1 VRWTGA
7 NMTPHNCG
15 LKPVAGGSFFLWP
28 VVATLFAGLAVLWSA
43 IPVQAEDP
51 VVVDLIIDQPH
62 NVTVGDAVTYTL
74 VLEVDE
80 GTRVALAPAAFPAEV
95 ELLGSPSE
103 TRRDLDSG
111 REEVTLTFRVAPF
124 VTGQVDIPP
133 LPVRFTNEDDT
144 SGVIEAPG
152 SIILVNSVLTPTD
165 LERRDLKPQAT
176 IGTPPA
182 TWVAPA
188 LAASVGALI
197 LLVGAA
203 LWRRSVLRR
212 RAMYVPPP
220 KPVVL
225 GPEDLARDAL
235 DKAGIAFRED
245 GDYEAY
251 YSALGVVVRKYL
263 SDRYDF
269 PAYALTLRE
278 LEGEMME
285 RGLDRW
291 QIRVAGGLLTQCDS
305 VVYARYRPATERAE
319 HDLTA
324 AYEIVEM
331 SRPLDQEEGAEGS
344 KDKEVART

>member
-1 VRWTGA
+1 VNGPLAGTG
-7 NMTPHNCG
+7 NLERGTTP
-15 LKPVAGGSFFLWP
+15 LWIAP
-28 VVATLFAGLAVLWSA
+28 LLALAALFWAVSL
-43 IPVQAEDP
+43 VHAEDP
-51 VVVDLIIDQPH
+51 VVVDLVIDQPD
-62 NVTVGDAVTYTL
+62 NVTVGDHVSYTL
-74 VLEVDE
+74 ILEVDE
-80 GTRVALAPAAFPAEV
+80 GTRVALAPAAFPPEV
-95 ELLGSPSE
+95 ELIDSPAE
-103 TRRDLDSG
+103 TRRDLDDG
-111 REEVTLTFRVAPF
+111 REEVTLKFKVAPF
-124 VTGQVDIPP
+124 VTGQVELPP
-133 LPVRFTNEDDT
+133 LPVRFTNEDGT

-220 KPVVL
+220 KPVGL

-251 YSALGVVVRKYL
+251 YSALGVVVRRYL
-263 SDRYDF
+263 SARYDF
-269 PAYALTLRE
+269 PAYALTTRE
-278 LEGEMME
+278 LEEEMME

-291 QIRVAGGLLTQCDS
+291 QIRVAGGLFSQCDS
-305 VVYARYRPATERAE
+305 VVYARYRPASERAE

-324 AYEIVEM
+324 AFEIVEM
-331 SRPLDQEEGAEGS
+331 SRPLDLEESADGTSA
-344 KDKEVART
+344 KEVART

>member
-1 VRWTGA
+1 MPA
-7 NMTPHNCG
+7 H
-15 LKPVAGGSFFLWP
+15 
-28 VVATLFAGLAVLWSA
+28 
-43 IPVQAEDP
+43 AEDP
-51 VVVDLIIDQPH
+51 TVVDLVIDQPDSL
-62 NVTVGDAVTYTL
+62 TVGDPVTYKL

-80 GTRVALAPAAFPAEV
+80 GTRVALAPAAFPPEV
-95 ELLGSPSE
+95 ELLGSPAE
-103 TRRDLDSG
+103 TRRDLDNG

-124 VTGQVDIPP
+124 VTGQVDVPP

-165 LERRDLKPQAT
+165 LERRDLKPQAM

-182 TWVAPA
+182 TWVGPA

-197 LLVGAA
+197 LIVGAA

-220 KPVVL
+220 RPVVL

-251 YSALGVVVRKYL
+251 YTILGNVVRKYL
-263 SDRYDF
+263 ADRFEF
-269 PAYALTLRE
+269 PAFALTSRE
-278 LEGEMME
+278 LEEQMMQ

-291 QIRVAGGLLTQCDS
+291 QIRVVGGLISQCDS
-305 VVYARYRPATERAE
+305 VVYRRYRPAPERAE

-331 SRPLDQEEGAEGS
+331 SRPLAMEDGTDTTTA
-344 KDKEVART
+344 KEVARI